1 MKNVLGQAGQIAGK
15 TKNVESV
22 TGLFKGITGKQD
34 VKNVLS
40 GVAVS
45 ICYIFEANSF
55 LSSYIVLLLVEAI
68 SSFYLFVPGR
78 YPNGGEKFISETVCR
93 FRACA

>member
-45 ICYIFEANSF
+45 FIGLFYIISF
-55 LSSYIVLLLVEAI
+55 IKI
-68 SSFYLFVPGR
+68 
-78 YPNGGEKFISETVCR
+78 
-93 FRACA
+93 

>member
-45 ICYIFEANSF
+45 FQN
-55 LSSYIVLLLVEAI
+55 LH
-68 SSFYLFVPGR
+68 
-78 YPNGGEKFISETVCR
+78 
-93 FRACA
+93 

>member
-1 MKNVLGQAGQIAGK
+1 MKNVLGTAGQIAGK
-15 TKNVESV
+15 TNKESV

-45 ICYIFEANSF
+45 LYNVLMIA
-55 LSSYIVLLLVEAI
+55 SSARENNVCLV
-68 SSFYLFVPGR
+68 
-78 YPNGGEKFISETVCR
+78 K
-93 FRACA
+93 

>member
-45 ICYIFEANSF
+45 IYKF
-55 LSSYIVLLLVEAI
+55 
-68 SSFYLFVPGR
+68 FVSTF
-78 YPNGGEKFISETVCR
+78 NTFV
-93 FRACA
+93 

>member
-22 TGLFKGITGKQD
+22 TGLFKGITGKQGAE
-34 VKNVLS
+34 KLLS

-45 ICYIFEANSF
+45 NQIQMNLNIYCNLILI
-55 LSSYIVLLLVEAI
+55 LSKFHINRK
-68 SSFYLFVPGR
+68 YL
-78 YPNGGEKFISETVCR
+78 
-93 FRACA
+93 

>member
-45 ICYIFEANSF
+45 IDYVTDSNSF
-55 LSSYIVLLLVEAI
+55 LSFIDLFIAEAI
-68 SSFYLFVPGR
+68 ASFYLFVTGR
-78 YPNGGEKFISETVCR
+78 YPNGGEKFISKTVCR

>member
-22 TGLFKGITGKQD
+22 TGLFKGITGKQGAE
-34 VKNVLS
+34 KLLS

-45 ICYIFEANSF
+45 NKILNNLRIHCN
-55 LSSYIVLLLVEAI
+55 LC
-68 SSFYLFVPGR
+68 
-78 YPNGGEKFISETVCR
+78 FIKI
-93 FRACA
+93 

>member
-1 MKNVLGQAGQIAGK
+1 MKNEYLRLFIFKSFFLFKAAMKNVLGQAGQIAGK

-45 ICYIFEANSF
+45 LII
-55 LSSYIVLLLVEAI
+55 
-68 SSFYLFVPGR
+68 
-78 YPNGGEKFISETVCR
+78 
-93 FRACA
+93 

>member
-22 TGLFKGITGKQD
+22 TGLFKGITGKQGAE
-34 VKNVLS
+34 KLLS

-45 ICYIFEANSF
+45 
-55 LSSYIVLLLVEAI
+55 LSNVDPWLYAAV
-68 SSFYLFVPGR
+68 
-78 YPNGGEKFISETVCR
+78 
-93 FRACA
+93 

>member
-1 MKNVLGQAGQIAGK
+1 MKNVLGQAGQIK
-15 TKNVESV
+15 NVKNVESV

-45 ICYIFEANSF
+45 STF
-55 LSSYIVLLLVEAI
+55 
-68 SSFYLFVPGR
+68 
-78 YPNGGEKFISETVCR
+78 R
-93 FRACA
+93 FMLKAGIG

>member
-45 ICYIFEANSF
+45 FDYVTGAFLFLSF
-55 LSSYIVLLLVEAI
+55 LLSY
-68 SSFYLFVPGR
+68 F
-78 YPNGGEKFISETVCR
+78 
-93 FRACA
+93 

>member
-45 ICYIFEANSF
+45 IDYVTDSNSF
-55 LSSYIVLLLVEAI
+55 LSFIVLFLVEAFA
-68 SSFYLFVPGR
+68 SFHLFVSGR
-78 YPNGGEKFISETVCR
+78 YPNGGEKFISKTVCR

>member
-1 MKNVLGQAGQIAGK
+1 MYGVDSGGQASQIAGK
-15 TKNVESV
+15 TKQVESV

-45 ICYIFEANSF
+45 SYTSFIFTSNVF
-55 LSSYIVLLLVEAI
+55 QCNKL
-68 SSFYLFVPGR
+68 YLTI
-78 YPNGGEKFISETVCR
+78 N
-93 FRACA
+93 